1 MLDKRVSPSRP
12 LQHHLVGRTFLAGR
26 GRRPN
31 PMLVERVIGGQA
43 YCRSLDLR
51 WVARWPVDAVTRAL
65 HADSDPVSH
74 RL

>member
-1 MLDKRVSPSRP
+1 MLDERVSSSRP
-12 LQHHLVGRTFLAGR
+12 LQHHLVGRTRLAGR
-26 GRRPN
+26 GGRPI
-31 PMLVERVIGGQA
+31 PMLVERVIAGQTC
-43 YCRSLDLR
+43 CRSLDLR